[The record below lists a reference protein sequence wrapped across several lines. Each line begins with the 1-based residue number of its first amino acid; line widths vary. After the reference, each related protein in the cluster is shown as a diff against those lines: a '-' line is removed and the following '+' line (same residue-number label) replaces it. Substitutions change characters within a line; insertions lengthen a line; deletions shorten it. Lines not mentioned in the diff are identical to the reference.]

1 MHSKMAI
8 SAGGTPMRKAK
19 YGAAAARVA
28 RGVRTLYRWRAVG
41 PRRAVWRQIILP
53 LVGHSLLALLFLV
66 LLPTL
71 LGGSLAMALH
81 TVPALAL
88 LRQPSASVEQGASAR
103 A

>member
-19 YGAAAARVA
+19 YGAAAPGVA
-28 RGVRTLYRWRAVG
+28 RGVRTLC